1 MMGFPSRIVETHS
14 SLCACHSKLTKGGYL
29 CSRCKT
35 KICLLP
41 VECPSCGL
49 TLILS
54 THLARSYHHLFPL
67 KNWIEVSWERAKQQK
82 STRCF
87 ACQTPFPPVPADM
100 TDDHA
105 SGGVGREEKD
115 DTTTTTTTT
124 ITLAMKAGTST
135 SPSSRYEC
143 TACGN
148 HFCIDCDVWSHEI
161 VHNCPGCQS
170 GRGLQQ
176 QQQQQGQTQS
186 GMVNGVDGEMERM
199 DLG

>member
-1 MMGFPSRIVETHS
+1 
-14 SLCACHSKLTKGGYL
+14 
-29 CSRCKT
+29 
-35 KICLLP
+35 
-41 VECPSCGL
+41 
-49 TLILS
+49 
-54 THLARSYHHLFPL
+54 
-67 KNWIEVSWERAKQQK
+67 
-82 STRCF
+82 
-87 ACQTPFPPVPADM
+87 M